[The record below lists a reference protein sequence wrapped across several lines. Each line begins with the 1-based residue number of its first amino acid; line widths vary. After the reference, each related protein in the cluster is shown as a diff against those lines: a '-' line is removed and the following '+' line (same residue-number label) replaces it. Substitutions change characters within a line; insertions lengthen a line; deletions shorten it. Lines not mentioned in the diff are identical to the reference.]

1 MFYYVL
7 LCFIK
12 YIYYLVYEQMNQDT
26 FRNKYLKYKLKYLE
40 LKELYGNGFEHK
52 QIPSKNATASDEEIK
67 TQTRIIHLILIFI
80 FFCVY
85 YDKDNI
91 NTNTD
96 NLGLPGGL
104 EDVDDTFICVVR
116 NIINN
121 VGFKLSDDKLMN
133 FIGLKSNDL
142 DIHFSSKPA
151 KEDRSVQ
158 YHYSKRRS
166 VSEKKCI
173 KCDHLSDSNLII
185 NDIVQLKEETSI
197 NKYTLLLI
205 GAFASTN
212 TQYREILKMAIKF
225 LYWIYPKSNKVRQ
238 LFDNDIFNNENEWDS
253 LPNPNLLGPET
264 TDKNNIIL
272 NSFLNQLTGKGR
284 TSIYALLWTSKGD
297 DTIIKQN
304 IDRGNEDSVYR
315 EFIDQYRNQINE
327 INSIGLINLSQLST
341 DKYIQ
346 ELKTNKILID
356 SCGQVVDQSELKIDK
371 NQLFANNFS
380 YFADIEQKFEEMQ
393 RTSDSDKQKINILA
407 KKILDLGF
415 KTFILDNMGE
425 TGIISFSAFDKNVFL
440 QNVVADKKLA
450 VHSAKLNND
459 IKKITL
465 SPNTTYSEKIKEL
478 FSALND
484 KLNGKKGK

>member
-1 MFYYVL
+1 
-7 LCFIK
+7 
-12 YIYYLVYEQMNQDT
+12 MNQDT
-26 FRNKYLKYKLKYLE
+26 FRDKYLKYKLKYLA

-52 QIPSKNATASDEEIK
+52 QIPSKNATASEEEIK

-91 NTNTD
+91 NTNAD
-96 NLGLPGGL
+96 NLGLLGGF

-116 NIINN
+116 NIIKN

-151 KEDRSVQ
+151 KEDRTVQ

-173 KCDHLSDSNLII
+173 KCNHLSDSNIII

-225 LYWIYPKSNKVRQ
+225 LYWFYPKSNKVRQ
-238 LFDNDIFNNENEWDS
+238 LFDNDIFNNEKEWDS
-253 LPNPNLLGPET
+253 LPNPNTPNPNTPNSNLIF
-264 TDKNNIIL
+264 NN
-272 NSFLNQLTGKGR
+272 FLNQLIGKGR
-284 TSIYALLWTSKGD
+284 TSIYALLWTSRGD

-315 EFIDQYRNQINE
+315 EFIDQYRNLINE
-327 INSIGLINLSQLST
+327 INSVGTINLSQLST

-346 ELKTNKILID
+346 GLKTNKILIN
-356 SCGQVVDQSELKIDK
+356 SCGQVVDQSKVKIEVDTMVDK
-371 NQLFANNFS
+371 NQLFADTFP

-393 RTSDSDKQKINILA
+393 RTSDNDKQKINILA

-415 KTFILDNMGE
+415 KTFIMDNMSE
-425 TGIISFSAFDKNVFL
+425 TGVISFSAFDKNVFL

-465 SPNTTYSEKIKEL
+465 SPNTTYSEKVKEL
-478 FSALND
+478 FLALND